1 MLVNLSFGIF
11 KSNTELVFCMSE
23 LGLAELVV
31 VVQGVPYG
39 LSHNFP
45 LTVTLVHNMDDGVII
60 LVSSYSELVELG
72 HWLMGMQ
79 VTACGVEN

>member
-1 MLVNLSFGIF
+1 
-11 KSNTELVFCMSE
+11 MSE
-23 LGLAELVV
+23 LGLAELVVV

-45 LTVTLVHNMDDGVII
+45 LTVTLVHNMGVFNGVR

-79 VTACGVEN
+79 VTACGAEI

>member
-1 MLVNLSFGIF
+1 
-11 KSNTELVFCMSE
+11 MSE
-23 LGLAELVV
+23 LGLAELVVV

-45 LTVTLVHNMDDGVII
+45 LTVTLVHNMDDDGV
-60 LVSSYSELVELG
+60 LLFSSYSELVELG

-79 VTACGVEN
+79 VTACGAEI